1 MCFFFLFFLLFYL
14 NRFGLPSHWNRK
26 QGKRSPGLSGLRSHL
41 YQVTNKKTY
50 ELSWFYF
57 HPAFK
62 KKNYN
67 QFLAYHQE
75 SKSYYPQLQNF
86 RFHPNSWS
94 EPLVQKRAPSF
105 WEGAGEEEGRW
116 LHKRAAVEEG
126 EAGGAWPLN
135 SVPFM
140 GKRTL
145 EEGEGGP
152 GGQGMVLARVPRE
165 EQDDAEQPDQE
176 EEITNPWDF
185 LLLDPH
191 RIWSRSSESETGNK
205 IRNVRQ
211 ALEMM

>member
-1 MCFFFLFFLLFYL
+1 MHFLFYL

-41 YQVTNKKTY
+41 YQVTSIETISTLLVSFSTSK
-50 ELSWFYF
+50 SMCVFYQ
-57 HPAFK
+57 HH
-62 KKNYN
+62 
-67 QFLAYHQE
+67 FLTYHQE
-75 SKSYYPQLQNF
+75 SKSHYPQLQNF
-86 RFHPNSWS
+86 RFHPNLLSQS
-94 EPLVQKRAPSF
+94 LVQKRAPSF

-126 EAGGAWPLN
+126 EVGGVWPLN

-145 EEGEGGP
+145 EVGEGGP
-152 GGQGMVLARVPRE
+152 GGQGMVLVRVPRE
-165 EQDDAEQPDQE
+165 EQEDTEEQNPE
-176 EEITNPWDF
+176 EPITNPWDF

-191 RIWSRSSESETGNK
+191 RIWSHSSKSETGNK
-205 IRNVRQ
+205 IKNVWQ